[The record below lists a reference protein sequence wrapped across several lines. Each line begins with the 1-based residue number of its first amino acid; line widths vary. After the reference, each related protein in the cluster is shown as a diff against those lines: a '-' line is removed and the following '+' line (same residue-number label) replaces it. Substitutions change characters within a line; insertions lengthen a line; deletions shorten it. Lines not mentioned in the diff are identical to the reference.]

1 MEDSYCAI
9 CYETNS
15 LETLTCNHEFC
26 KECIHKWKE
35 EKMSCPVCRHVI
47 TPNLTFST
55 RCNFYGEDSNF
66 VHEYWKQIIESDR
79 MIQFLSQ
86 LALANHYIQCKD
98 LQYEK
103 KHFLNKKVLEYANKL
118 FDAITDRFHSEKQH
132 YDTILRY
139 LLIVYEP
146 KKRMENYQEKMTKL
160 FEAISKSEIE
170 KYKSNAQLFFINEVQ
185 HDSKLCEIR
194 DRYIQSKLVNYHQ
207 DNIESLKEELVQ
219 DEIFLEEQYFIKTF
233 HREADVSGVFL
244 EENNIFDGVPM
255 EYAFVSTEENDSNNS
270 SDLDI
275 TEENDEA
282 SSEVDITEEND
293 ESSSEVDDLCDCD
306 PSLQN
311 MIVKFEDYMMEP
323 LMKVEDYVKNGSFQ
337 KDFMWVMKNIFLYS
351 FFDVETNLPISA
363 YLYSHSDTIKKILCF
378 LGLTNSIYQEALDQ
392 YIELYTFLERG
403 EGCYEKYHEVMKTI
417 VEENI

>member
-1 MEDSYCAI
+1 MEDSCCCI

-15 LETLTCNHEFC
+15 LKTLTCNHEFC
-26 KECIHKWKE
+26 EECIHKWKE

-66 VHEYWKQIIESDR
+66 VHEYWKQIKESDR

-118 FDAITDRFHSEKQH
+118 FDAITNRFHSEKQH

-139 LLIVYEP
+139 LLIVYYEP
-146 KKRMENYQEKMTKL
+146 KKRMEMYQEKMTKL

-194 DRYIQSKLVNYHQ
+194 DRYIHSKLVNYHQ
-207 DNIESLKEELVQ
+207 ENGESLKQELVQ

-233 HREADVSGVFL
+233 MKEADVSGLFL
-244 EENNIFDGVPM
+244 EENDIFDSVPM
-255 EYAFVSTEENDSNNS
+255 EYAFVSTEENESNIPL
-270 SDLDI
+270 SDLNV
-275 TEENDEA
+275 TEENDE
-282 SSEVDITEEND
+282 
-293 ESSSEVDDLCDCD
+293 ESSDVDDLCDCD

-323 LMKVEDYVKNGSFQ
+323 LVKVEDYVKNGVFE

-363 YLYSHSDTIKKILCF
+363 YLYSHSDTIKKILRF